1 MEALVKENIAL
12 KAKVKDLSTEIKDLS
27 TELNSVKGE
36 LKGMLG
42 QVLDGLSKL
51 TVSEQPTTAT
61 RSLIVESPTT
71 QPVPPATAPTTPTVV
86 PAPSMP
92 TVAPATTRATTNAM
106 QEMMKKAKDP
116 ISVGEWIMSSDIL
129 LKTPV
134 EEFLFGARLRSLN
147 WNEPLTFGPD
157 IKKQQK
163 SKMKK
168 LHDEAINSA
177 IKSDNPA
184 LVAAGKELKSRL
196 RIDATAADYKSVSAE
211 LHSMARLVSNNLERQ
226 LCDAL
231 GSSLYLETMVAA
243 AAAAG
248 KTITASKE
256 VKKVRAGFRKGANAG
271 CGTIYSFIKKS
282 ASKWTKPWT
291 PATKKTYNIA

>member
-1 MEALVKENIAL
+1 
-12 KAKVKDLSTEIKDLS
+12 
-27 TELNSVKGE
+27 
-36 LKGMLG
+36 
-42 QVLDGLSKL
+42 
-51 TVSEQPTTAT
+51 
-61 RSLIVESPTT
+61 
-71 QPVPPATAPTTPTVV
+71 
-86 PAPSMP
+86 
-92 TVAPATTRATTNAM
+92 
-106 QEMMKKAKDP
+106 MMKKAKDP

-291 PATKKTYNIA
+291 PATKETFNIA